1 LLRWTD
7 AADAGQPITSA
18 NKRSGSQKVLD
29 YEQRKIAAGWVLS
42 EDEKV
47 DRRRFSNYITDE
59 FGVDISPPTA
69 SRYLAEFELSR
80 QMMGTRPRPIGVSFE
95 EYAQE
100 GYDYIV
106 DLHNSAFFLHDPSL
120 IWSVDFTSTAIR
132 QQRLHTYGAKG
143 GKQKK
148 STKGNH
154 VYTDNIF
161 TAIALDGS
169 MIPPH
174 AFSHNP
180 ALMPGAGDLGVLCQQ
195 YDVSPDHVHYCPE
208 AANWVGESASMV
220 YSVVKLYSWEDC
232 YVVHDDGNSWKPQGV
247 CIFTEYEATRVST
260 MPAIP
265 HGTISPNDCLY
276 HAVGKEAERASR
288 PDDASDAEI
297 TIRTL
302 HYLGDVSADA
312 IRSFWRRNFM
322 LDEKKLTL
330 TAYVDMLKGNDNM
343 TEERQQLH
351 RDCVDA
357 YEDFVAQ
364 NAKEASE

>member
-1 LLRWTD
+1 LCT
-7 AADAGQPITSA
+7 T
-18 NKRSGSQKVLD
+18 
-29 YEQRKIAAGWVLS
+29 
-42 EDEKV
+42 
-47 DRRRFSNYITDE
+47 
-59 FGVDISPPTA
+59 
-69 SRYLAEFELSR
+69 
-80 QMMGTRPRPIGVSFE
+80 M
-95 EYAQE
+95 
-100 GYDYIV
+100 
-106 DLHNSAFFLHDPSL
+106 
-120 IWSVDFTSTAIR
+120 AI
-132 QQRLHTYGAKG
+132 L
-143 GKQKK
+143 
-148 STKGNH
+148 
-154 VYTDNIF
+154 
-161 TAIALDGS
+161 
-169 MIPPH
+169 
-174 AFSHNP
+174 
-180 ALMPGAGDLGVLCQQ
+180 
-195 YDVSPDHVHYCPE
+195 
-208 AANWVGESASMV
+208 
-220 YSVVKLYSWEDC
+220 
-232 YVVHDDGNSWKPQGV
+232 WKPQGV

>member
-1 LLRWTD
+1 MALRGGYAGAAHPPAVKEALGAVGAQLRAREWSVTEIGRLFDEAGYKVGERTLLRWTD

-232 YVVHDDGNSWKPQGV
+232 YVVHDDGNSL
-247 CIFTEYEATRVST
+247 E
-260 MPAIP
+260 
-265 HGTISPNDCLY
+265 
-276 HAVGKEAERASR
+276 ASR
-288 PDDASDAEI
+288 C
-297 TIRTL
+297 L
-302 HYLGDVSADA
+302 H
-312 IRSFWRRNFM
+312 F
-322 LDEKKLTL
+322 
-330 TAYVDMLKGNDNM
+330 
-343 TEERQQLH
+343 H
-351 RDCVDA
+351 RV
-357 YEDFVAQ
+357 
-364 NAKEASE
+364 